1 MLRYCDQ
8 ERKAIQLGNMA
19 KSSRSLALTILL
31 LVVSLGAIKS
41 QDVIDPTTL
50 NNKVMAGYQG
60 WFAAP
65 GDGSGYGWIH
75 WGGPTIDAENI
86 TIDMWPDMREYDA
99 DELFETDFVYQDLTN
114 AGLYSA
120 YTRKT
125 VERHVRW
132 MKDYG
137 IDGVFVQRFLGSAAR
152 RRDLRDTVLQNVRYG
167 AEKYGRVFA
176 NMYDISGGD
185 SETMVEWMK
194 DDWMHLVDDLK
205 ILESPN
211 YLHHNGRPVLSIWG
225 FGLSGRPGT
234 PAMAEEIIDWFTTA
248 APEKY
253 RVTLKGG
260 VDDKWQSHSEDW
272 QAAYEKFDILSP
284 WSVGRYGDIAGA
296 DNFRET
302 KIEPDLARTQSKNID
317 YMPVVFPGFSWY
329 NLKEGTS
336 ELNKRPRNGGKFLWH
351 QFFNAVDAGCNM
363 VYVAMFDEVDEG
375 TAIYKLAEN
384 DSRTPTKGK
393 FVTLDID
400 GYKLPSDWYLRLTG
414 AASEMLRDEISLTS
428 EIPIVAYPNSAEF
441 SGQEVPATLPPGN
454 TSPVSITL
462 ENTGTTTWTKAANYK
477 LVFAVDSALNT
488 WGLGQVELEEGDAI
502 APGDSKT
509 FAFDITAPATEGV
522 YGFQWSL
529 LQEGLTWI
537 DNPSRLCLINVTGNP
552 NYLDDC
558 DVTADWT
565 SSGSLGINPTDMK
578 QGTGCIEFSGGAVHL
593 DEFEKIFA
601 TPYKSGLTDYNAA
614 LQFWYYISDA
624 TLALNSLNIYLGSA
638 GASGNDAYYWVEHE
652 LTTGWNLLTL
662 YVSEAS
668 VEGKPDL
675 NAIDWFAIRSEKTG
689 EVTCRLDGI
698 QVLDKNSGTMKFDL
712 IVNNGSGTGRYVEDA
727 IVEIVADEAP
737 EGTSFSGWKVNAGN
751 PLFEDAKEMQTKIRV
766 RNSDVEINAEY
777 KMFGAYLDDCDDL
790 DGWGS
795 SGSLALNTSDQ
806 QEGSGCIEFA
816 GDNTDEFKKAFD
828 TPYNSG
834 VSVGTGRLEFWY
846 YISDASL
853 MGNNQVELG
862 SAGRPDQYEYHWKLD
877 GLMNGWNFISM
888 KMSEAIITGE
898 DPDLGAINW
907 FRIYNF
913 KSGSVSTR
921 IDAIEI
927 VDPDAG
933 VKFPLTIR
941 QGGGDGSYYEGTKV
955 QIVADPAPEN
965 QLFDQW
971 VIESG
976 NPVFA
981 DHLAPTTTLT
991 MGPGS
996 TVVKASYQEI
1006 VSAGSTAE
1014 TRNEIKIYPNPSSTE
1029 ISVELTLEMASDLA
1043 ISLIDLTGRQVG
1055 DIYRRRGMNP
1065 GNHLLR
1071 LSLEGVVPGTYF
1083 LKLSMNGRMR
1093 AEMIVI
1099 Q

>member
-1 MLRYCDQ
+1 MIFML
-8 ERKAIQLGNMA
+8 IIGI
-19 KSSRSLALTILL
+19 S
-31 LVVSLGAIKS
+31 AIKS
-41 QDVIDPTTL
+41 QEVIDPTTL
-50 NNKVMAGYQG
+50 NNKIMAGYQG

-75 WGGPTIDAENI
+75 WGGPTIDADNI

-137 IDGVFVQRFLGSAAR
+137 IDGVFVQRFLGSTAR

-185 SETMVEWMK
+185 SETMVEWIK
-194 DDWMHLVDDLK
+194 NDWMHLVDDLN

-234 PAMAEEIIDWFTTA
+234 PTLAEEIIQWLTTD

-253 RVTLKGG
+253 LVTLKGG

-284 WSVGRYGDIAGA
+284 WAVGRYGDIAGA
-296 DNFRET
+296 DNFRIT
-302 KIEPDLARTQSKNID
+302 KIEPDLVRTQSKNID

-363 VYVAMFDEVDEG
+363 VYVAMYDEVDEG

-384 DSRTPTKGK
+384 DNQTPTTGK

-441 SGQEVPATLPPGN
+441 SGQEVPTTMTPGV
-454 TSPVSITL
+454 TSSVSITL
-462 ENTGTTTWTKAANYK
+462 KNTGTTSWTKAINYK
-477 LVFAVDSALNT
+477 LVYAVDSALNT
-488 WGLGQVELEEGDAI
+488 WGLGQVELEEGETI

-509 FAFDITAPATEGV
+509 FAFDITAPVTEGV
-522 YGFQWSL
+522 YRFQWSL
-529 LQEGLTWI
+529 LQEGVEWI
-537 DNPSRLCLINVTGNP
+537 DNPSELRLINVTSNP

-558 DVTADWT
+558 DDSTDWT
-565 SSGSLGINPTDMK
+565 SSGSLTLNSADMK
-578 QGTGCIEFSGGAVHL
+578 QGTGCLEFSGGGDQVS
-593 DEFEKIFA
+593 EFEKVFT
-601 TPYKSGLTDYNAA
+601 TPYNSGLTDYDAV

-624 TLALNSLNIYLGSA
+624 SLSGNGLKIFLGSA
-638 GASGNDAYYWVEHE
+638 GATGDDAYNWVENE
-652 LTTGWNLLTL
+652 LTTGWNLVTL
-662 YVSEAS
+662 HVSEAN
-668 VEGKPDL
+668 VEGMPDL
-675 NAIDWFAIRSEKTG
+675 NAIDWFAISNEKTG
-689 EVTCRLDGI
+689 EVTCRLDEI
-698 QVLDKNSGTMKFDL
+698 QVFDKNSGSTKYDL
-712 IVNNGSGTGRYVEDA
+712 VVNNGSGSGRYVADA

-737 EGTSFSGWKVNAGN
+737 DGNSFSEWKVLAGN
-751 PLFEDAKEMQTKIRV
+751 PLIKDAKAMRTEIRV
-766 RNSDVEINAEY
+766 LNSNVEISAEY

-795 SGSLALNTSDQ
+795 SGPLALNTANQ
-806 QEGSGCIEFA
+806 QEGSGCIEFS
-816 GDNTDEFKKAFD
+816 GDNTDEFKKAFE

-834 VSVGTGRLEFWY
+834 VSSGSGRLEFWY
-846 YISDASL
+846 YVSDVSL
-853 MGNNQVELG
+853 MGSNNQVELG
-862 SAGRPDQYEYHWKLD
+862 SAGRPDYNEYHWKLN
-877 GLMNGWNFISM
+877 GLINGWNFISV
-888 KMSEAIITGE
+888 KFSEANITRE
-898 DPDLGAINW
+898 APDLGAINW

-913 KSGSVSTR
+913 KSGSATTR

-933 VKFPLTIR
+933 MKFPLTIR
-941 QGGGDGSYYEGTKV
+941 QGEGDGSYYEGTEV
-955 QIVADPAPEN
+955 IIVADPASED

-971 VIESG
+971 IIESG

-981 DHLAPTTTLT
+981 DIYASTTTLA

-996 TVVKASYQEI
+996 TVVKATYMET
-1006 VSAGSTAE
+1006 VSAESWPDSK
-1014 TRNEIKIYPNPSSTE
+1014 NEIKIYPNPTNTE
-1029 ISVELTLEMASDLA
+1029 ISVELTLEKGSEFT
-1043 ISLIDLTGRQVG
+1043 ISLLDLSGRPVG
-1055 DIYRRRGMNP
+1055 DIYKSLRMNP
-1065 GNHLLR
+1065 GHHVVN
-1071 LSLEGVVPGTYF
+1071 LSLEGVASGPYF
-1083 LKLSMNGRMR
+1083 LKIKMNGDMH
-1093 AEMIVI
+1093 AELII
-1099 Q
+1099 IL